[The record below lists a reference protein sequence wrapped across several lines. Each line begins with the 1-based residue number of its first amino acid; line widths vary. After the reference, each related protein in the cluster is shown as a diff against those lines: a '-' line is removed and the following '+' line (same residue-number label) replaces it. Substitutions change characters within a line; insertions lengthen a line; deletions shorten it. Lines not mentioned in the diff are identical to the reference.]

1 MVLTGFLFVAV
12 TGIVRHLGS
21 DIPAPQ
27 AAFIRYSFGLL
38 FVSPALLSLIRR
50 PIGPRLFG
58 LFVVRGSVHAVG
70 VMLWFFAMARI
81 PIAEVTAIGY
91 VAPIFVTIGA
101 FFFLGEKMHVRRLLG
116 VLAGLAGAWIILR
129 PGFRELN
136 IGQLAQLSTA
146 PFFAASYLLAK
157 RLTMRAEP
165 GTIVAMLTVCCT
177 LALVPGA
184 VVNWRPPS
192 AEELFWLAM
201 TAACATFGH
210 YTLTRA
216 FEAAPISLT
225 QPIGFL
231 QLVWASILGI
241 VAFGEPVDPF
251 VILGGAIIV
260 GAASYISHR
269 EAVAAR
275 REITPPAPATKL

>member
-1 MVLTGFLFVAV
+1 MLLTGVLFVVV
-12 TGIVRHLGS
+12 TGIVRYLGS
-21 DIPAPQ
+21 DIPAAQ

-38 FVSPALLSLIRR
+38 FVMPALVSVARR
-50 PIGPRLFG
+50 RIGPRLFG
-58 LFVVRGSVHAVG
+58 LFIVRGSVHAVG

-101 FFFLGEKMHVRRLLG
+101 FFFLGETMHIRRLLG

-136 IGQLAQLSTA
+136 IGQLAQLATA
-146 PFFAASYLLAK
+146 PFFAASYLIAK
-157 RLTMRAEP
+157 RLTARAEP

-184 VVNWRPPS
+184 LINWRAPS
-192 AEELFWLAM
+192 AEELFWLAT
-201 TAACATFGH
+201 TAACATSGH

-260 GAASYISHR
+260 AAASYISHR